1 MLILGRKDGE
11 EILLGNDIKIKIVDI
26 SKGMV
31 KIGIDAPKEVLV
43 LRGELKDK
51 IEGKNKEANTK
62 TDVRVIK
69 DLSKLLKKCR

>member
-1 MLILGRKDGE
+1 MLILGRKEGE
-11 EILLGNDIKIKIVDI
+11 EILLGNDIKIKIVEV

-51 IEGKNKEANTK
+51 IEGKNKEAKAKAN
-62 TDVRVIK
+62 VRVIK
-69 DLSKLLKKCR
+69 DLSKLLKKWR

>member
-69 DLSKLLKKCR
+69 DLSKLLKK